1 MCLFS
6 GIIMICTRFY
16 TRIQGPLALYT
27 QAKVLLIAFAISV
40 SLLSMH
46 IPAIIPDL

>member
-1 MCLFS
+1 MYKYVLIS
-6 GIIMICTRFY
+6 RNY
-16 TRIQGPLALYT
+16 YDLYSIQGPLAYT

-40 SLLSMH
+40 PLLSMH